1 MVQPINIKLLT
12 RSIVDL
18 FSHIIGERSE
28 NKRVGEREKKKR
40 KKRKEKRRKR
50 GNKKCFESKMQ
61 QSYM

>member
-1 MVQPINIKLLT
+1 MVQPINIKFLT

-40 KKRKEKRRKR
+40 KNRKEKRRKR